1 MDLHLCPSF
10 REPTEPATGFP
21 RMNLLGSS
29 VNTAS
34 SRAYAGGT
42 GPGLSAMFEAP
53 EEGYAADTPA
63 RVHSG
68 FLIRVPMDTRKT
80 SIWTDRGLAVGQR
93 YGSGRTWCYRA
104 GAVRDSENFP

>member
-1 MDLHLCPSF
+1 M
-10 REPTEPATGFP
+10 
-21 RMNLLGSS
+21 
-29 VNTAS
+29 NTAS
-34 SRAYAGGT
+34 SRFYAGAT

-80 SIWTDRGLAVGQR
+80 SIWTGRGFCPLGRVTGRGGPDAIGPWRSGFPRTR
-93 YGSGRTWCYRA
+93 YA
-104 GAVRDSENFP
+104 GPWFATQTL